1 MSRAN
6 TIDGS
11 YLYMTFRGPSVDA
24 GEMDIGQASR
34 VFAALD
40 KWKKQY
46 EKEFASDNNFS
57 IKVKSV
63 EKGCT
68 DFHFIVEVLNVG
80 LPPLILLSAGKLAKE
95 AGNFPGVKDF
105 LQEIGKE
112 LGKQVALKIAS
123 KGKTLTEST
132 PYIKNNKVMVD
143 VFSGKNKI
151 GNMEKR
157 STDFYRKSNKSL
169 NDLYILEAN
178 KITEAE
184 VGFKIRGSDR
194 CSLAKIRLTSREAF
208 VEDNT
213 KDKLS
218 DRLLEPF
225 DEKKAEEVRIVGR
238 FIDSYG
244 LAQKYQFALQVR
256 EDIAMYGKQ
265 KVLCEMPAELI
276 SSTYDLL
283 KPENRKNV
291 TVKGLATRDNENR
304 LDKMKIEWYSDD
316 PNYNPDQTDMMSSFE
331 GGVQ

>member
-46 EKEFASDNNFS
+46 EKEFAPDNNFS
-57 IKVKSV
+57 IKLKSV

-68 DFHFIVEVLNVG
+68 DFHFIVEALKAG
-80 LPPLILLSAGKLAKE
+80 WLPMTIFATSKLAN
-95 AGNFPGVKDF
+95 APGVKDF

-112 LGKQVALKIAS
+112 FGKQVALKIAS
-123 KGKTLTEST
+123 KGKTLTESA
-132 PYIKNNKVMVD
+132 PYIENNKVMVD

-151 GNMEKR
+151 GSMEKS

-169 NDLYILEAN
+169 NDLYVLEAN

-184 VGFKIRGSDR
+184 VGYKIQGSDR
-194 CSLAKIRLTSREAF
+194 CSLATIKLTNRESF
-208 VEDNT
+208 IEDNP
-213 KDKLS
+213 KDKLA

-225 DEKKAEEVRIVGR
+225 DERKAEEVRIVGR

-256 EDIAMYGKQ
+256 EDVGMYGKQ

-276 SSTYDLL
+276 SPTYDLL

-304 LDKMKIEWYSDD
+304 LDKMKVEWYSNNPDH
-316 PNYNPDQTDMMSSFE
+316 NPDQTDMMNYL
-331 GGVQ
+331 GGDA

>member
-1 MSRAN
+1 MSRVN
-6 TIDGS
+6 TADDS

-24 GEMDIGQASR
+24 GEMDIGQASG
-34 VFAALD
+34 VLAALD

-46 EKEFASDNNFS
+46 EKEFALDNNFS
-57 IKVKSV
+57 IKLKSV
-63 EKGCT
+63 EKGCA
-68 DFHFIVEVLNVG
+68 DFHFIVEALKAG
-80 LPPLILLSAGKLAKE
+80 WLPMTVFAVGKLAN
-95 AGNFPGVKDF
+95 APGVKDF

-112 LGKQVALKIAS
+112 FGKQVALKIAS
-123 KGKTLTEST
+123 RGKTLTESA
-132 PYIKNNKVMVD
+132 PYIENNKVMVD

-151 GNMEKR
+151 GSMEKR
-157 STDFYRKSNKSL
+157 SIDFYRKSNKSL
-169 NDLYILEAN
+169 NDLYVLEAN

-184 VGFKIRGSDR
+184 VGYKIQGSDR
-194 CSLAKIRLTSREAF
+194 CSLATIKLTNREAF

-225 DEKKAEEVRIVGR
+225 DEKRAEEVRIVGR

-256 EDIAMYGKQ
+256 EDVGMYGKQ

-276 SSTYDLL
+276 SPTYDLL

-304 LDKMKIEWYSDD
+304 LDKMKVEWYSDD
-316 PNYNPDQTDMMSSFE
+316 PDHNSDQADMMNSL
-331 GGVQ
+331 GGDA

>member
-46 EKEFASDNNFS
+46 EKEFAPDNNFS
-57 IKVKSV
+57 IKLKSV

-68 DFHFIVEVLNVG
+68 DFHFIVEALKAG
-80 LPPLILLSAGKLAKE
+80 WLPMTIFATSKLAN
-95 AGNFPGVKDF
+95 APGVKDF

-112 LGKQVALKIAS
+112 FGKQVALKIAS
-123 KGKTLTEST
+123 KGKTLTESA
-132 PYIKNNKVMVD
+132 PYIENNKVMVD

-151 GNMEKR
+151 GSMEKR

-169 NDLYILEAN
+169 NDLYVLEAN

-184 VGFKIRGSDR
+184 VGYKIQGSDR
-194 CSLAKIRLTSREAF
+194 CSLATIKLTNRESF
-208 VEDNT
+208 IEDNP
-213 KDKLS
+213 KDKLA

-225 DEKKAEEVRIVGR
+225 DERKAEEVRIVGR

-256 EDIAMYGKQ
+256 EDVGMYGKQ

-276 SSTYDLL
+276 SPTYDLL

-291 TVKGLATRDNENR
+291 TVKGLATRDNENH
-304 LDKMKIEWYSDD
+304 LDKMKVEWYSNNPDH
-316 PNYNPDQTDMMSSFE
+316 NPDQTDMMNYL
-331 GGVQ
+331 GGDA

>member
-46 EKEFASDNNFS
+46 EKEFAPDNNFS
-57 IKVKSV
+57 IKLKSV

-68 DFHFIVEVLNVG
+68 DFHFIVEALKAG
-80 LPPLILLSAGKLAKE
+80 WLPMTIFATSKLAN
-95 AGNFPGVKDF
+95 APGVKDF

-112 LGKQVALKIAS
+112 FGKQVALKIAS
-123 KGKTLTEST
+123 KGKTLTESA
-132 PYIKNNKVMVD
+132 PYIENNKVMVD

-151 GNMEKR
+151 GSMEKR
-157 STDFYRKSNKSL
+157 STDFYRKSNKLL
-169 NDLYILEAN
+169 NDLYVLEAN

-184 VGFKIRGSDR
+184 VGYKIQGSDR
-194 CSLAKIRLTSREAF
+194 CSLATIKLTNREAF

-256 EDIAMYGKQ
+256 EDVGMYGKQ

-276 SSTYDLL
+276 SPTYDLL

-304 LDKMKIEWYSDD
+304 LDKMKVEWYSDD
-316 PNYNPDQTDMMSSFE
+316 PDHNPDQTDMMNSL
-331 GGVQ
+331 GGDA

>member
-1 MSRAN
+1 MSRVN
-6 TIDGS
+6 TADDS

-34 VFAALD
+34 VFVALD

-46 EKEFASDNNFS
+46 EKEFAPDNKFS
-57 IKVKSV
+57 IKLKSV

-68 DFHFIVEVLNVG
+68 DFHFIAEAVDAG
-80 LPPLILLSAGKLAKE
+80 WLPLTIFAASKLAN
-95 AGNFPGVKDF
+95 APGVKDF

-123 KGKTLTEST
+123 KGKTLTESA
-132 PYIKNNKVMVD
+132 PYIKNDKVMVD

-151 GNMEKR
+151 GSMEKR
-157 STDFYRKSNKSL
+157 SIDFCHKSNKSL
-169 NDLYILEAN
+169 NDLYVLEAN

-184 VGFKIRGSDR
+184 VGYKIQGSDR
-194 CSLAKIRLTSREAF
+194 CSLATIKLTNREAF
-208 VEDNT
+208 VEDNA
-213 KDKLS
+213 KDKLA

-225 DEKKAEEVRIVGR
+225 DERRAEEVRIVGR

-256 EDIAMYGKQ
+256 EDIGMYGKQ
-265 KVLCEMPAELI
+265 KVLCEMPVELI
-276 SSTYDLL
+276 SPTYDLL

-304 LDKMKIEWYSDD
+304 LDKIKIEWYSDD
-316 PNYNPDQTDMMSSFE
+316 ANYNPDQTDMMSSFE
-331 GGVQ
+331 GGVR

>member
-46 EKEFASDNNFS
+46 EKEFAPDNNFS
-57 IKVKSV
+57 IKLKSV

-68 DFHFIVEVLNVG
+68 DFHFIVEALKAG
-80 LPPLILLSAGKLAKE
+80 WLPMTIFATSKLAN
-95 AGNFPGVKDF
+95 APGVKDF

-112 LGKQVALKIAS
+112 FGKQVALKIAS
-123 KGKTLTEST
+123 KGKTLTESA
-132 PYIKNNKVMVD
+132 PYIENNKVMVD

-151 GNMEKR
+151 GSMEKR

-169 NDLYILEAN
+169 NDLYVLEAN

-184 VGFKIRGSDR
+184 VGYKIQGSDR
-194 CSLAKIRLTSREAF
+194 CSLATIKLTNRESF
-208 VEDNT
+208 IEDNP
-213 KDKLS
+213 KDKLA

-225 DEKKAEEVRIVGR
+225 DERKAEEGRIVGR

-256 EDIAMYGKQ
+256 EDVGMYGKQ

-276 SSTYDLL
+276 SPTYDLL

-304 LDKMKIEWYSDD
+304 LDKMKVEWYSNNPDH
-316 PNYNPDQTDMMSSFE
+316 NPDQTDMMNYL
-331 GGVQ
+331 GGDA

>member
-1 MSRAN
+1 MSQVN
-6 TIDGS
+6 TADDS

-46 EKEFASDNNFS
+46 EKEFAPDNNFS
-57 IKVKSV
+57 IKLKSV

-68 DFHFIVEVLNVG
+68 DFHFIVETLKAG
-80 LPPLILLSAGKLAKE
+80 WLPMTIFAVSKLAN
-95 AGNFPGVKDF
+95 APGVKDF
-105 LQEIGKE
+105 FQEIGKE

-123 KGKTLTEST
+123 KGKTLTESA
-132 PYIKNNKVMVD
+132 PYIENNKVMVD

-151 GNMEKR
+151 GSMEKR
-157 STDFYRKSNKSL
+157 SIDFYRKSNKSL
-169 NDLYILEAN
+169 NDLYVLETN

-184 VGFKIRGSDR
+184 VGYKIQGSDR
-194 CSLAKIRLTSREAF
+194 CSLATIKLTNREAF

-256 EDIAMYGKQ
+256 EDVGMYGKQ

-276 SSTYDLL
+276 SPTYDLL

-304 LDKMKIEWYSDD
+304 LDKMKVEWYSDD
-316 PNYNPDQTDMMSSFE
+316 PDHNPDQTDMMNSL
-331 GGVQ
+331 GGDA

>member
-46 EKEFASDNNFS
+46 EKEFAPDNNFS
-57 IKVKSV
+57 IKLKSV

-68 DFHFIVEVLNVG
+68 DFHFIVEALKAG
-80 LPPLILLSAGKLAKE
+80 WLPMTIFATSKLAN
-95 AGNFPGVKDF
+95 APGVKDF

-112 LGKQVALKIAS
+112 FGKQVALKIAS
-123 KGKTLTEST
+123 KGKTLTESA
-132 PYIKNNKVMVD
+132 PYIENNKVMVD

-151 GNMEKR
+151 GSMEKR

-169 NDLYILEAN
+169 NDLYVLEVN

-184 VGFKIRGSDR
+184 VGYKIQGSDR
-194 CSLAKIRLTSREAF
+194 CSLATIKLTNRESF
-208 VEDNT
+208 IEDNP
-213 KDKLS
+213 KDKLA

-225 DEKKAEEVRIVGR
+225 DERKAEEVRIVGR

-256 EDIAMYGKQ
+256 EDVGMYGKQ

-276 SSTYDLL
+276 SPTYDLL

-304 LDKMKIEWYSDD
+304 LDKMKVEWYSNNPDH
-316 PNYNPDQTDMMSSFE
+316 NPDQTDMMNYL
-331 GGVQ
+331 GGDA

>member
-1 MSRAN
+1 MSQVN
-6 TIDGS
+6 TADDS

-40 KWKKQY
+40 KWKTQY
-46 EKEFASDNNFS
+46 EKEFAPDNNFS
-57 IKVKSV
+57 IKLKSV

-68 DFHFIVEVLNVG
+68 DFHFIVEALKTG
-80 LPPLILLSAGKLAKE
+80 WLPMTIFATSKLAN
-95 AGNFPGVKDF
+95 APGVKDF

-112 LGKQVALKIAS
+112 FGKQVALKIAS
-123 KGKTLTEST
+123 KGKTLTESA

-151 GNMEKR
+151 GSMEKK
-157 STDFYRKSNKSL
+157 SIDFYRKSNKSL
-169 NDLYILEAN
+169 NDLYVLEAD

-184 VGFKIRGSDR
+184 VGYKIQDSDK
-194 CSLAKIRLTSREAF
+194 CSLVTIKLTNREAF
-208 VEDNT
+208 VEDNV
-213 KDKLS
+213 KDKLA

-225 DEKKAEEVRIVGR
+225 DERKAEEVRIVGR

-256 EDIAMYGKQ
+256 EDIGMYGKQ
-265 KVLCEMPAELI
+265 KVLCEMPVELI
-276 SSTYDLL
+276 SPTYDLL

-316 PNYNPDQTDMMSSFE
+316 INHNPDQIDMMSSFE
-331 GGVQ
+331 GDVQ

>member
-46 EKEFASDNNFS
+46 EKEFAPDNNFS
-57 IKVKSV
+57 IKLKSV

-68 DFHFIVEVLNVG
+68 DFHFIVEALKAG
-80 LPPLILLSAGKLAKE
+80 WLPMTIFATSKLAN
-95 AGNFPGVKDF
+95 APGVKDF

-112 LGKQVALKIAS
+112 FGKQVALKIAS
-123 KGKTLTEST
+123 KGKTLTESA
-132 PYIKNNKVMVD
+132 PYIKNDKVMVD

-151 GNMEKR
+151 GSMEKR

-169 NDLYILEAN
+169 NDLYVLEAN

-184 VGFKIRGSDR
+184 VGYKIQGSDR
-194 CSLAKIRLTSREAF
+194 CSLATIKLTNRESF
-208 VEDNT
+208 IEDNP
-213 KDKLS
+213 KDKLA

-225 DEKKAEEVRIVGR
+225 DERKAEEVRIVGR

-256 EDIAMYGKQ
+256 EDVGMYGKQ

-276 SSTYDLL
+276 SPTYDLL
-283 KPENRKNV
+283 KPENRKIV

-304 LDKMKIEWYSDD
+304 LDKMKVEWYSDD
-316 PNYNPDQTDMMSSFE
+316 PDHNPDQTDMMNSL
-331 GGVQ
+331 GGDA

>member
-46 EKEFASDNNFS
+46 EKEFAPDNNFS
-57 IKVKSV
+57 IKLKSV

-68 DFHFIVEVLNVG
+68 DFHFIVEALKAG
-80 LPPLILLSAGKLAKE
+80 WLPMTIFATSKLAN
-95 AGNFPGVKDF
+95 APGVKDF

-112 LGKQVALKIAS
+112 FGKQVALKIAS
-123 KGKTLTEST
+123 KGKTLTESA
-132 PYIKNNKVMVD
+132 PYIENNKVMVD

-151 GNMEKR
+151 GSMEKR
-157 STDFYRKSNKSL
+157 STDFYRKSNKLL
-169 NDLYILEAN
+169 NDLYVLEAN

-184 VGFKIRGSDR
+184 VGYKIQGSDR
-194 CSLAKIRLTSREAF
+194 CSLATIKLTNRESF
-208 VEDNT
+208 IEDNP
-213 KDKLS
+213 KDKLA

-225 DEKKAEEVRIVGR
+225 DERKAEEVRIVGR

-256 EDIAMYGKQ
+256 EDVGMYGKQ

-276 SSTYDLL
+276 SPTYDLL

-304 LDKMKIEWYSDD
+304 LDKMKVEWYSNNPDH
-316 PNYNPDQTDMMSSFE
+316 NPDQTDMMNYL
-331 GGVQ
+331 GGDA

>member
-1 MSRAN
+1 MSQVN
-6 TIDGS
+6 TADDS

-46 EKEFASDNNFS
+46 EKEFAPDNNFS
-57 IKVKSV
+57 IKLKSV

-68 DFHFIVEVLNVG
+68 DFHFIVEALKAG
-80 LPPLILLSAGKLAKE
+80 WLPMTIFAVGKLAN
-95 AGNFPGVKDF
+95 APGVKDF

-112 LGKQVALKIAS
+112 FGKQVALKIAS
-123 KGKTLTEST
+123 KGKTLTESA
-132 PYIKNNKVMVD
+132 PYIENNKVMVD

-151 GNMEKR
+151 GSMEKR
-157 STDFYRKSNKSL
+157 SIDFYRKSNKSL
-169 NDLYILEAN
+169 NDLYVLEAD

-184 VGFKIRGSDR
+184 VGYKIQGSDR
-194 CSLAKIRLTSREAF
+194 CSLATIRLTNREAF

-225 DEKKAEEVRIVGR
+225 DERKAEGVRIVGR

-256 EDIAMYGKQ
+256 EDIGMYGKQ
-265 KVLCEMPAELI
+265 KVLCEMPVELI
-276 SSTYDLL
+276 SPTYDLL

-304 LDKMKIEWYSDD
+304 LDKMKVEWYSDD
-316 PNYNPDQTDMMSSFE
+316 PDHNPDQTDMMNSL
-331 GGVQ
+331 GRNA

>member
-1 MSRAN
+1 MSRVN
-6 TIDGS
+6 TADDS
-11 YLYMTFRGPSVDA
+11 YLYMTFRGPNVDA

-46 EKEFASDNNFS
+46 EKEFAPDNNFS

-80 LPPLILLSAGKLAKE
+80 LPPLMLLSAGKLAKE

-123 KGKTLTEST
+123 KGKTLTESA
-132 PYIKNNKVMVD
+132 PYIENNKVMVD

-151 GNMEKR
+151 GSMEKR
-157 STDFYRKSNKSL
+157 SIDFYRKSNKSL
-169 NDLYILEAN
+169 NDLYVLEAN

-184 VGFKIRGSDR
+184 VGYKIQGSDR
-194 CSLAKIRLTSREAF
+194 CSLATIKLTNREAF

-225 DEKKAEEVRIVGR
+225 DEKKAEEVRIVGM

-256 EDIAMYGKQ
+256 EDVGMYGKQ

-276 SSTYDLL
+276 SPTYDLL

-304 LDKMKIEWYSDD
+304 LDKMKVEWYSDD
-316 PNYNPDQTDMMSSFE
+316 PDHNPDQTDMMNSL
-331 GGVQ
+331 GGDA

>member
-46 EKEFASDNNFS
+46 EKEFAPDNNFS
-57 IKVKSV
+57 IKLKSV

-68 DFHFIVEVLNVG
+68 DFHFIVEALKAG
-80 LPPLILLSAGKLAKE
+80 WLPMTIFATSKLAN
-95 AGNFPGVKDF
+95 APGVKDF

-112 LGKQVALKIAS
+112 FGKQVALKIAS
-123 KGKTLTEST
+123 KGKTLTESA
-132 PYIKNNKVMVD
+132 PYIENNKVMVD

-151 GNMEKR
+151 GSMEKR

-169 NDLYILEAN
+169 NDLYVLEAN

-184 VGFKIRGSDR
+184 VGYKIQGSDR
-194 CSLAKIRLTSREAF
+194 CSLATIKLTNRESF
-208 VEDNT
+208 IEDNP
-213 KDKLS
+213 KDKLA

-225 DEKKAEEVRIVGR
+225 DERKAEEVRIVGR

-256 EDIAMYGKQ
+256 EDVGMYGKQ

-276 SSTYDLL
+276 SPTYDLL

-304 LDKMKIEWYSDD
+304 LDKMKVEWYSNNPDH
-316 PNYNPDQTDMMSSFE
+316 NPDQTDMMNYL
-331 GGVQ
+331 GGDA

>member
-46 EKEFASDNNFS
+46 EKEFAPDNNFS
-57 IKVKSV
+57 IKLKSV

-68 DFHFIVEVLNVG
+68 DFHFIVEALKAG
-80 LPPLILLSAGKLAKE
+80 WLPMTIFATSKLAN
-95 AGNFPGVKDF
+95 APGVKDF

-112 LGKQVALKIAS
+112 FGKQVALKIAS
-123 KGKTLTEST
+123 KGKTLTESA
-132 PYIKNNKVMVD
+132 PYIENNKVMVD

-151 GNMEKR
+151 GSMEKR

-169 NDLYILEAN
+169 NDLYVLEAN

-184 VGFKIRGSDR
+184 VGYKIQGSDR
-194 CSLAKIRLTSREAF
+194 CSLATIKLTNRESF
-208 VEDNT
+208 IEDNP
-213 KDKLS
+213 KDKLA

-225 DEKKAEEVRIVGR
+225 DERKAEEVRIVGR

-256 EDIAMYGKQ
+256 EDVGMYGKQ

-276 SSTYDLL
+276 SPTYDLL

-304 LDKMKIEWYSDD
+304 LDKMKVEWYSDD
-316 PNYNPDQTDMMSSFE
+316 PDHNPDQTDMMNSL
-331 GGVQ
+331 GGDA